1 MSIRREPDVYLTYA
15 EVAKR
20 WKCSKATVRRRV
32 RFGKLEIIG
41 QGNLIRITRQSL
53 LDYEAADKRRRS

>member
-1 MSIRREPDVYLTYA
+1 MIKEPDVYLTYD
-15 EVAKR
+15 EVARR

-32 RFGKLEIIG
+32 REGRLEIIG

-53 LDYEAADKRRRS
+53 LAYEAASKRRRA